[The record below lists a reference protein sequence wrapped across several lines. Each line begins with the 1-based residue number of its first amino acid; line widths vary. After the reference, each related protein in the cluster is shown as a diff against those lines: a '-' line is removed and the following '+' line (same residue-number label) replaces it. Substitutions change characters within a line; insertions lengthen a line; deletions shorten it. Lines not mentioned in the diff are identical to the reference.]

1 MRLPGWFALVWEI
14 APQDRVRRARAH
26 VVTLAAPDVPFPD
39 ACPVCGNPATTVVEV
54 SYEASVR
61 GNRRCCRV
69 PYCAEHAAEIRRRKR
84 IVACRFVAVLAF
96 QLGLAGIS
104 GAAALHFAMAPE
116 PELGLVHVF
125 RLLPVA
131 TMPLVLRWIWLA
143 YRRCWYVG
151 VRIVGVDPMGTRVDL
166 LVDEPGYAARL
177 RSGVTS
183 SRCEADLGSRPP
195 AR

>member
-1 MRLPGWFALVWEI
+1 MRPPGWFVLLWEI
-14 APQDRVRRARAH
+14 APQDRLRRARAR
-26 VVTLAAPDVPFPD
+26 VVTLATPEVPFPD
-39 ACPVCGNPATTVVEV
+39 VCPVCGDPATTVVEV
-54 SYEASVR
+54 IYEASVR

-69 PYCAEHAAEIRRRKR
+69 PHCAAHAAEIRRRKR
-84 IVACRFVAVLAF
+84 VVARRFVAVLAF

-116 PELGLVHVF
+116 PRLGLVHTF
-125 RLLPVA
+125 RLLPLL

-151 VRIVGVDPMGTRVDL
+151 VRIVAADPTGTRIDL
-166 LVDEPGYAARL
+166 LVDEPSYAARL